1 MAAPSRL
8 EGDSLT
14 KIGRSGMERES
25 ERERERERERES
37 GIIQSETTALAALA
51 SSSWQSSLPLP
62 SPILSLQAQAQEH
75 FQEGPLQC
83 TALQSFNIFKK
94 IHFRNQIRTGRIL
107 SLFLGFIKKIFKRL
121 RQPLEVACRLGMK
134 LNYHNIFLI
143 NLRNNL
149 SIRPLC
155 WFSYNKPNT
164 FINNTRFLY
173 IN

>member
-14 KIGRSGMERES
+14 KIGRSVM
-25 ERERERERERES
+25 ERERERERES

-134 LNYHNIFLI
+134 LNYHNIFLVNPSN
-143 NLRNNL
+143 NLR
-149 SIRPLC
+149 IRPVSCRREETTPRSTASERLSTTKC
-155 WFSYNKPNT
+155 
-164 FINNTRFLY
+164 I
-173 IN
+173 I